1 MSSEMIGLLGILAAL
16 IFMFLRMPIGTAM
29 IFAGIIGFGILVNKS
44 AAFSNLGSTPFNI
57 VRNYPLSV
65 IPMFILM
72 GMILQNAG
80 IGRDLFKSFN
90 AWLGHFRGG
99 LAMAT
104 IATCA
109 AFAAVSGSVIA
120 TTATIAKVT
129 VPEMVFKKYN
139 RSFAVGCAAGGS
151 SLGILIPPSSV
162 LVIYGIL
169 TEESIGQML
178 IAGIIPG
185 LLTAL
190 LLMITAYILVRF
202 KPELAP
208 QTGRS
213 TSAEKISAIKNIW
226 PVAFIFGT
234 SMGGIYLGIFTPT
247 EAGAVGAF
255 LSLVFCVAT
264 RRINFSG
271 VFDSLRQAVRITAIL
286 MIIIIG
292 GKMFGQFLSVS
303 RIPVE
308 MVNVVNAID
317 VSPTLLM
324 LIIFLIYFISGFF
337 MEEMA
342 TLVLYTPLFY
352 PVVIA
357 AGFDGIWFGI
367 VTTLMLLI
375 GLLTPPVGVITFVA
389 SSVTKTPLD
398 ETFRGVTPFW
408 IALVV
413 AVLILIFFPGI
424 VTYLPN
430 LMQQ

>member
-1 MSSEMIGLLGILAAL
+1 
-16 IFMFLRMPIGTAM
+16 
-29 IFAGIIGFGILVNKS
+29 
-44 AAFSNLGSTPFNI
+44 
-57 VRNYPLSV
+57 
-65 IPMFILM
+65 
-72 GMILQNAG
+72 
-80 IGRDLFKSFN
+80 
-90 AWLGHFRGG
+90 
-99 LAMAT
+99 MAT

-129 VPEMVFKKYN
+129 VPEMVFKRYN
-139 RSFAVGCAAGGS
+139 RAFAVGCAAGGS

-185 LLTAL
+185 LMTAL
-190 LLMITAYILVRF
+190 ILMITAYILVRF

-308 MVNVVNAID
+308 MVNIVNAID
-317 VSPTLLM
+317 VSSTLLM

-357 AGFDGIWFGI
+357 AGFDGVWFGI